1 MRTLSRA
8 ALGLALLG
16 LAACGGGVTV
26 RWTGVA
32 APPRP
37 ANCDLEVFRKA
48 PERPYDALAGL
59 DAHVTLVPGEGA
71 LSVVKGKACELG
83 ADAIVV
89 DQEMILNELG
99 HTLVS
104 TTAIKYRPAPP
115 APVEEP
121 APAKTVDPAR

>member
-37 ANCDLEVFRKA
+37 ADCDLEVLRKA

-59 DAHVTLVPGEGA
+59 DAHVVHVPPEGA

-104 TTAIKYRPAPP
+104 VTAIKYRPPGSDP
-115 APVEEP
+115 AAD
-121 APAKTVDPAR
+121 APAATTSAPAR